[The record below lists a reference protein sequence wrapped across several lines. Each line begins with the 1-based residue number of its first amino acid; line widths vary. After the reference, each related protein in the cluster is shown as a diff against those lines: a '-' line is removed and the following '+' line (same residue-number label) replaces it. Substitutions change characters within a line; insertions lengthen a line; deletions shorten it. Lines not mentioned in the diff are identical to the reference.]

1 MIRTNEIT
9 KPRRSPFAEW
19 YCCPSENYSEPNMSP
34 IRVDKIA
41 GVSVLD
47 MVRQAGGRLD
57 KVKLGDATPLIE
69 AAMMPDVF
77 YVPGALAAGQSVQ
90 VVGSHHMPLE
100 AVFDDFT
107 PRFVRQALLKRGLT
121 ELPDAEDTI
130 DRTVCILGNVFSRN
144 FSHWHEEMMKVLILE
159 RIGYDCDYVIAGLPA
174 FAKELLE
181 LIDIVPKRILEVRR
195 PTHFRA
201 ALFTTP
207 VSYRNAAEYPDVL
220 LALRERLLEADRA
233 GKPEFGPRLWLD
245 RGQQTRL
252 GRKLINEEEVC
263 RLLDRYSFER
273 VDMGSLSVVNQ
284 ITIARNSRVMSG
296 LHGAQFIHSQ
306 LMNPRSC
313 VIECFSPMYLNP
325 CYTEIYRVLQHS
337 YAQITGR
344 NTPLS
349 PYPHGTDVHV
359 DCQHLD
365 LAMRAATEI

>member
-1 MIRTNEIT
+1 
-9 KPRRSPFAEW
+9 
-19 YCCPSENYSEPNMSP
+19 MSA
-34 IRVDKIA
+34 IQVDKIA

-57 KVKLGDATPLIE
+57 RVKLGDATPLIE

-90 VVGSHHMPLE
+90 VVGNHQMPLE

-121 ELPDAEDTI
+121 ELPDPEDTI
-130 DRTVCILGNVFSRN
+130 DGTVCILGNVFSRN
-144 FSHWHEEMMKVLILE
+144 FSHWHEEMMKVIVLE
-159 RIGYDCDYVIAGLPA
+159 RIGYDCNYVIAELPA

-181 LIDIVPKRILEVRR
+181 LIGIVPKRILEVRR
-195 PTHFRA
+195 PTRFRA
-201 ALFTTP
+201 ALFSTP
-207 VSYRNAAEYPDVL
+207 VSYRNVAEYPDVL
-220 LALRERLLEADRA
+220 LALRERLFEADR
-233 GKPEFGPRLWLD
+233 GGQSRFGPRLWLD

-273 VDMGSLSVVNQ
+273 VDMGSLSVANQ
-284 ITIARNSRVMSG
+284 IAIARDARVISG
-296 LHGAQFIHSQ
+296 LHGAQFVHTQ
-306 LMNPRSC
+306 LMNPRSW

-325 CYTEIYRVLQHS
+325 SYTEIYRVLRHS
-337 YAQITGR
+337 YAQITST

-349 PYPHGTDVHV
+349 PYPHGSDVLV
-359 DCQHLD
+359 DCQQLD